1 MCRQRCAA
9 EKPQSLS
16 RQRAVRSCYRPR
28 VNYSDSLKN
37 KKEGGVS
44 AVLQICGKGYL
55 VCSLFLEAVTAV
67 HRLVASR
74 LKWNFRGA
82 AAAAAG
88 GAEHLALAAAVT
100 RMIIA
105 ASAGCS
111 ACFSCLAAV
120 GATIRF
126 VLKALLSVKFLLATC
141 KCKLCAAI
149 DARQ

>member
-1 MCRQRCAA
+1 MRR
-9 EKPQSLS
+9 LV
-16 RQRAVRSCYRPR
+16 RA
-28 VNYSDSLKN
+28 L
-37 KKEGGVS
+37 
-44 AVLQICGKGYL
+44 L
-55 VCSLFLEAVTAV
+55 LEAVAAI
-67 HRLVASR
+67 HRLITTWLER
-74 LKWNFRGA
+74 NFRWA